1 MTRGPALAA
10 IDAAEL
16 RLIESRRNVR
26 KSLERT
32 RSAVR
37 STIARPSTLVL
48 VAVASGMSTF
58 LFVHRPRPTAKSP
71 IGADSNVRSA
81 RSGLLRTFVSL
92 FGARLLTL
100 AFQFGAAARK

>member
-10 IDAAEL
+10 IEAAEL
-16 RLIESRRNVR
+16 RLIQSKRNIRQSV
-26 KSLERT
+26 ERT
-32 RSAVR
+32 RSSVR
-37 STIARPSTLVL
+37 TAIARPSTLVL
-48 VAVASGMSTF
+48 VALASGMSTF

-71 IGADSNVRSA
+71 IAADSNVRSA

-100 AFQFGAAARK
+100 AFQFGAADRK